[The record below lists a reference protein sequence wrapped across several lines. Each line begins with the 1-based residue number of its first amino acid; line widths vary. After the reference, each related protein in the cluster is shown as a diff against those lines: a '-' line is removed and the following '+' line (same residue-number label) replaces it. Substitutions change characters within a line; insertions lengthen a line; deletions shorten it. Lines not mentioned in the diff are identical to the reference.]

1 MAELVALIICFII
14 FSPVLFLP
22 FIDDYEEEDPD
33 EKH

>member
-22 FIDDYEEEDPD
+22 FVDD
-33 EKH
+33 EKEDDHEDA